1 MRLFVMIEMMMN
13 FELINYWFN
22 SLIESLL
29 FFQFILI
36 LNVKEFCLLKKKM
49 QRSNLDKN
57 FIKIFCLKKY
67 N

>member
-1 MRLFVMIEMMMN
+1 MRLFVMIEMMMMD

-36 LNVKEFCLLKKKM
+36 LNVK
-49 QRSNLDKN
+49 
-57 FIKIFCLKKY
+57 
-67 N
+67 